1 MIYPQS
7 HSQCEPFG
15 TNSPALSPS
24 PKFSGKAS
32 LEERALPSLLLGSL
46 LGLSADLTEEK
57 ESRLGQRGGRHPT
70 EIRDQGAQRRCTC
83 PSRVHA
89 RVARPREKRRLAR
102 YRPHPGRFMAGQR
115 AQPRVLPTPGCGSRP
130 RARPC
135 CASAG
140 AFGSGPLCPVRSFHL
155 LWCEV
160 PGAGQAG
167 H

>member
-1 MIYPQS
+1 MIYPRS
-7 HSQCEPFG
+7 YSQCEPFG
-15 TNSPALSPS
+15 IILLRAEPEPEFL
-24 PKFSGKAS
+24 GKAS
-32 LEERALPSLLLGSL
+32 LEERALPSLLLGFL

-57 ESRLGQRGGRHPT
+57 ESRPGQRGGQRPT
-70 EIRDQGAQRRCTC
+70 EIRDQVAQRRCTC

-102 YRPHPGRFMAGQR
+102 YRPHPGRFMGGQR

-140 AFGSGPLCPVRSFHL
+140 AFGSGPLCPARSFHL
-155 LWCEV
+155 L
-160 PGAGQAG
+160 
-167 H
+167 